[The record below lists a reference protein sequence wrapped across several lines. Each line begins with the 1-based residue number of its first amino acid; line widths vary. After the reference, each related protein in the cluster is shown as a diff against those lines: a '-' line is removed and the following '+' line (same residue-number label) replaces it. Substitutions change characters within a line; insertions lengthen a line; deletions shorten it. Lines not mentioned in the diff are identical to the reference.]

1 MLDAG
6 SGLGGTSRH
15 LAAGHGCRVTGIDLT
30 PAYVETARILTEM
43 TRLEE
48 VCSFHEG
55 SVLDMPFDDNDI
67 DAAVT
72 FHVAMNIEDRAGFYG
87 EVARVLKPAAPFC
100 LFDVMKG
107 RSDALSFPLPWA
119 GTADTSFLKTPAET
133 RALVETAGFRVTA
146 ERSLQGFAQAFFRD
160 VLRKAAETGPP
171 PLGLHL
177 LTGANS
183 PEKFRNYAL
192 GLEAQALDPTIMIA
206 VRT

>member
-1 MLDAG
+1 
-6 SGLGGTSRH
+6 
-15 LAAGHGCRVTGIDLT
+15 
-30 PAYVETARILTEM
+30 
-43 TRLEE
+43 
-48 VCSFHEG
+48 
-55 SVLDMPFDDNDI
+55 
-67 DAAVT
+67 
-72 FHVAMNIEDRAGFYG
+72 
-87 EVARVLKPAAPFC
+87 
-100 LFDVMKG
+100 MKG